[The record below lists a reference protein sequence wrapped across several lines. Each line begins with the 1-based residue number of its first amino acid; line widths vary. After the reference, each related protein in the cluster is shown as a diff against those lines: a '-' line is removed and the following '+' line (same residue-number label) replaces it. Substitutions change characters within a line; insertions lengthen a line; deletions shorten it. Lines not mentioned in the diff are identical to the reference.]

1 MASKIQ
7 VQVTINDKVY
17 HVNFINCKLTSSIVS
32 MMPLT
37 LNFTRA
43 LEREYYC
50 QLPQK
55 AGPVDLKTTFD
66 AHKNSLYYF
75 EAWNAM
81 SMFYNDANTSPD
93 EIYNIGEYE
102 EDISECLKE
111 QGDKLTIKFEKA

>member
-1 MASKIQ
+1 MTSQIRI
-7 VQVTINDKVY
+7 QVTINDKVY
-17 HVNFINCKLTSSIVS
+17 HANFIECKLTSSIVS

-43 LEREYYC
+43 LDREYYC

-55 AGPVDLKTTFD
+55 AGPADLKKTCD

-93 EIYNIGEYE
+93 EIHNIGEYE
-102 EDISECLKE
+102 EDISEFLKE